1 MGTGKSK
8 IDYKERDFT
17 EQPLEEEEIDILLKA
32 LPKEN
37 IINSIKNDGREKIL
51 RSMSDQKV
59 FNIRGDSIFD
69 YYFTNNKQE
78 LKNCM
83 RGHMNQDNTP
93 CEDEKFK
100 RMITTMPNLV
110 LGPLEVKQTQ
120 WNTEKN
126 TLQTQWDSDKQKWNT
141 EKNTLQTQ
149 WDTEKQD
156 LKKKISEENSGSK
169 ELQTKYKE
177 LKEKYK
183 IADYNHKHYQTQWK
197 IAFRKVDKARKEV
210 VRNTQKLKLGRFLL
224 EPDIYNQELK
234 AKMSTES
241 VRTFTKNG
249 DVKIDFKKIMK
260 HSWFENYF
268 KEAHK
273 NGKSYLRYFVKNMK
287 NGKYKKVVEQFIKL
301 KDDIIKKEKD
311 LLPLYFLFVFL
322 CMKVDESYQQ
332 KRIVANKDIWDKY
345 NKSFFKGFGI
355 YVTELEYAI
364 RFVLFNSFRIA
375 LDYSLYNDSKGLDVF
390 LKDVL
395 NLMDEYLGENYIKY
409 LKHFDVSTEF
419 NWENEK
425 EELQSQVTKGQNY
438 FKKWNESIATHKK
451 EKEELLSKHKKEKKI
466 LEDKLSEMDG
476 VPKIITK
483 GKTKKNVS
491 ELQCKVFAKCT
502 GKKWAKSGNWSNDP
516 TGCITSG
523 KNVWY
528 NKTSTSHDCGY
539 RGYNCVQR

>member
-1 MGTGKSK
+1 MQSQW
-8 IDYKERDFT
+8 D
-17 EQPLEEEEIDILLKA
+17 
-32 LPKEN
+32 
-37 IINSIKNDGREKIL
+37 
-51 RSMSDQKV
+51 SDKQKW
-59 FNIRGDSIFD
+59 D
-69 YYFTNNKQE
+69 
-78 LKNCM
+78 
-83 RGHMNQDNTP
+83 
-93 CEDEKFK
+93 
-100 RMITTMPNLV
+100 
-110 LGPLEVKQTQ
+110 
-120 WNTEKN
+120 TEKN
-126 TLQTQWDSDKQKWNT
+126 TLQTQWN
-141 EKNTLQTQ
+141 
-149 WDTEKQD
+149 TEKQD

-177 LKEKYK
+177 LEEKYK

-210 VRNTQKLKLGRFLL
+210 VSNTQKLKLGRFLL

-451 EKEELLSKHKKEKKI
+451 EKEELLSEHKKEKEELQSQVTKGQNYFKKWNESIATHKKEKKI

-476 VPKIITK
+476 VPKIISK

-491 ELQCKVFAKCT
+491 ESQCKVFAKCT
-502 GKKWAKSGNWSNDP
+502 GKKWASSGNWAHDP

-528 NKTSTSHDCGY
+528 NKSSTSHGCGY
-539 RGYNCVQR
+539 RGYNCVER